1 MQLPSVLMVGTGE
14 YTSGLAHGSQSAS
27 DKRAGVIGIVLFD
40 LKRRGKVGQLAIA
53 GTNGTRF
60 PILRDHFQKAIADR
74 YRNMDVS
81 VQTYPGDDV
90 AKDSMAYRHAL
101 SQLKRGDIVTIFTPD
116 DTHFEIAMAAIQQG
130 CHVLIAKPIVKT
142 TQEHLQLIQAAKH
155 HDVLVAMEVHKRWD
169 PIYVDARDRIR
180 DLGKFS
186 FFQSYMSQPKSQL
199 ETFRQWA
206 GKSSDISY
214 YLNSHHIDFHAWSV
228 RSFAEPISVVASAAT
243 GVAHSQGI
251 PTEDSI
257 TLLTRWRN
265 IEDGSLGTAIY
276 TASWIAPKSDVHSQQ
291 RFFYAGQAGEIQVDQ
306 AHRGYS
312 MANDSTG
319 FSSLNPLFMKYTPD
333 SDGYFA
339 GQSAYGYRSL
349 EVFIDAAREIQA
361 GRARPSDFQT
371 KLATIEDTY
380 AVTAIL
386 EAGRQSLDRQGAE
399 VMLARR

>member
-27 DKRAGVIGIVLFD
+27 DKRAGVIGMVLFD
-40 LKRRGKVGQLAIA
+40 LKRRGKVGNLAIA

-74 YRNMDVS
+74 YRDMDVAIM
-81 VQTYPGDDV
+81 TYPADDV
-90 AKDSMAYRHAL
+90 AKDPMAYRHAL
-101 SQLKRGDIVTIFTPD
+101 SQLKRGDVVTIFTPD

-142 TQEHLQLIQAAKH
+142 TQEHRQLLQAAKH
-155 HDVLVAMEVHKRWD
+155 YDVLVAMEVHKRWD

-228 RSFAEPISVVASAAT
+228 RSFAEPVSVVASAAT
-243 GVAHSQGI
+243 GVAHAQGI

-265 IEDGSLGTAIY
+265 LEDGSLGTALY

-291 RFFYAGQAGEIQVDQ
+291 RFFYAGHAGEIQVDQ
-306 AHRGYS
+306 AHRGYTL
-312 MANDSTG
+312 ANDSNG

-339 GQSAYGYRSL
+339 GQNAYGYRSL
-349 EVFIDAAREIQA
+349 EVFIDAARDIQA
-361 GRARPSDFQT
+361 GRARPSDFQS
-371 KLATIEDTY
+371 KLATVEDTY
-380 AVTAIL
+380 VVTAIL

-399 VMLARR
+399 VAIAHQ

>member
-251 PTEDSI
+251 QTEDSI

-291 RFFYAGQAGEIQVDQ
+291 RFFYAGHEGEIQVDQ

-399 VMLARR
+399 VMLARQ